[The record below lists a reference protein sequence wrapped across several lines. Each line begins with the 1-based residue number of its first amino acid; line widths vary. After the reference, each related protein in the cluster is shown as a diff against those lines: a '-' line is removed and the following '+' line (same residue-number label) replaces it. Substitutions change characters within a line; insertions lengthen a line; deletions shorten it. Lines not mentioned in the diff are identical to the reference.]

1 MNKPITSRIKRS
13 PLLFQAAGAI
23 DPDNPSV
30 VTVGGVTQG
39 SDTTETVEVKRK
51 PTGVSYKEAYKNAD
65 KSKYPTFE
73 SFKKAAEDWN
83 AKNATTK
90 ETIIKPG
97 EKDVWEGTLKEKT
110 TGDVMQPWEVRRMSR
125 SIKKEQRDIRRAK
138 EKLARAKKTGNTAK
152 SDEAQAELTEFEAMA
167 ERNKKARASGRKT
180 GTSDVRTGERNMVL
194 SDLGGEAE
202 QRKYLEEKA
211 KIDAAKKNI
220 TTSGNTTSDEKKN
233 SATGMNPSAFKMYGK
248 SPATKKLKG
257 SQNTLPQHLQD
268 AIKAAPGKMRG
279 PLKKG
284 YFKKY

>member
-13 PLLFQAAGAI
+13 PLLSQAAGAI
-23 DPDNPSV
+23 DPDDPNV

-39 SDTTETVEVKRK
+39 PDTTETVEVKRK

-83 AKNATTK
+83 AKNATTT
-90 ETIIKPG
+90 ETKTKPG
-97 EKDVWEGTLKEKT
+97 EKTTWEGTLKEKT

-138 EKLARAKKTGNTAK
+138 QKLARAKKRGNTARA
-152 SDEAQAELTEFEAMA
+152 DEAQAELDEFKKMA
-167 ERNKKARASGRKT
+167 ERNKKARASGKRT
-180 GTSDVRTGERNMVL
+180 GTSDVTTGQKDMLQSTLTV
-194 SDLGGEAE
+194 E
-202 QRKYLEEKA
+202 QQKKFLEEKA
-211 KIDAAKKNI
+211 KRDAVKKDI
-220 TTSGNTTSDEKKN
+220 TTPDEKPK
-233 SATGMNPSAFKMYGK
+233 SGAAMNPSAFKMYGK

-257 SQNTLPQHLQD
+257 AQNTLPQHLQD

>member
-13 PLLFQAAGAI
+13 PLLSQVEGAI
-23 DPDNPSV
+23 DPDNPT
-30 VTVGGVTQG
+30 VTVGGVAQG
-39 SDTTETVEVKRK
+39 PDTTETVEVKRK

-83 AKNATTK
+83 AKNATTT
-90 ETIIKPG
+90 ETKTKPG
-97 EKDVWEGTLKEKT
+97 EKTTWEATLKEKT

-125 SIKKEQRDIRRAK
+125 AIKKEQRDIRRAK
-138 EKLARAKKTGNTAK
+138 EKMAKAEKRGNTAK
-152 SDEAQAELTEFEAMA
+152 YEEAKAELTAFENASK
-167 ERNKKARASGRKT
+167 RNKKARASGKRT
-180 GTSDVRTGERNMVL
+180 GTSDVTTGQKDMLQSTLTKE
-194 SDLGGEAE
+194 E
-202 QRKYLEEKA
+202 QKKFLEDKA
-211 KIDAAKKNI
+211 KRDAVKKDI
-220 TTSGNTTSDEKKN
+220 TTPDENEK
-233 SATGMNPSAFKMYGK
+233 SVAGMNPSAFKMYGK

-257 SQNTLPQHLQD
+257 AQNTLPPHLQD